1 MRLLLD
7 THSFIWWLTR
17 PSELTPKTDRAIRD
31 PDHEV
36 FVSAVTTWEISIK
49 SALGKLP
56 RVPMDQLE
64 KQIVLSKFTPLP
76 VQIAHTLA
84 VHKLPPIHKDPFDR
98 LLVAQAKLENLT
110 LVTRDLRLK
119 EYGLPVLE
127 T

>member
-1 MRLLLD
+1 MRVDVFNLFRIILG
-7 THSFIWWLTR
+7 WVAPPQ
-17 PSELTPKTDRAIRD
+17 PSDLIGPHTGLSVHCQR
-31 PDHEV
+31 
-36 FVSAVTTWEISIK
+36 

-56 RVPMDQLE
+56 RIPMEQLE
-64 KQIVLSKFTPLP
+64 EQIVLARFTPLP
-76 VQIAHTLA
+76 IQIAHTLA
-84 VHKLPPIHKDPFDR
+84 VHTLPKIHKDPFDR